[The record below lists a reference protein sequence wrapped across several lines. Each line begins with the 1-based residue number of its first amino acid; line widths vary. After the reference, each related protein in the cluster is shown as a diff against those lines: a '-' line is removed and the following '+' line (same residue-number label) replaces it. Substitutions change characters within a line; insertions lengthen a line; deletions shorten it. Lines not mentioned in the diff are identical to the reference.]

1 MELWRKTSEEQ
12 TAFEA
17 LREKFTKTMHLIQPD
32 ESLPYITFTDA
43 SSKAIG
49 AVLMM

>member
-32 ESLPYITFTDA
+32 ETCRISHLQMPA
-43 SSKAIG
+43 PR
-49 AVLMM
+49 